1 MSTPGRDVNERLK
14 TNGTAFKIARETT
27 DCSNWAVYPDP
38 TDRHWVSKDA
48 PSFFSSFM
56 FIPFKSL
63 LNKGMVEGLH
73 FNLLIFHLYFPHW
86 TLSKTANFG
95 TGTGSVLL
103 RVISV
108 LLRVKKAKDQ
118 LYMYNGGQKCW
129 DRSSDI
135 TKTSD
140 PSLPPQTKLNLEQNG
155 WKWVLFFATTLLGE
169 VGGRRYKPKA
179 EQKIVLGSRVLCN
192 NCLGGLFTQSQA
204 LLSSIVWNWFRAIKW
219 IFPHLSLQ
227 KYGKTFS
234 LELLKCSFLVKCFLY
249 AAADP
254 SVALKSYG
262 YLAKRGYSA
271 WTFSL
276 PKSK

>member
-95 TGTGSVLL
+95 TGNGSVLL
-103 RVISV
+103 RVIFV
-108 LLRVKKAKDQ
+108 LLRVKKAKDP
-118 LYMYNGGQKCW
+118 LYFYNGGQKCW

-155 WKWVLFFATTLLGE
+155 WKWVLFLATTLLGE
-169 VGGRRYKPKA
+169 VGGRRDEPKA
-179 EQKIVLGSRVLCN
+179 EQKIVLRSRVLRN
-192 NCLGGLFTQSQA
+192 YCLEGLFHTVP
-204 LLSSIVWNWFRAIKW
+204 SSFVLHCLKLIYSDKMN
-219 IFPHLSLQ
+219 
-227 KYGKTFS
+227 FS
-234 LELLKCSFLVKCFLY
+234 SSFTTKI
-249 AAADP
+249 
-254 SVALKSYG
+254 
-262 YLAKRGYSA
+262 
-271 WTFSL
+271 
-276 PKSK
+276 